1 MTSSKSNYISKV
13 LSKYYHIGLQH
24 MNFRDTIQSM
34 CMCASLLQSGVTL
47 CYFMYCSP
55 SCSAIHGILQ
65 ARILE
70 RLPFPTPEALPD
82 PEIEPTSPALLANSL
97 LLRHLG
103 SPENLILKSLKQR
116 FSKRIDGLK
125 INLVGLQSLEAK
137 SKMLGQGVRS
147 TFTEVK
153 WLYWALAM
161 HHDKEMTEILVL
173 NKYMWKICFPQ
184 KER

>member
-1 MTSSKSNYISKV
+1 
-13 LSKYYHIGLQH
+13 
-24 MNFRDTIQSM
+24 M
-34 CMCASLLQSGVTL
+34 CTCASLLQSCLIL
-47 CYFMYCSP
+47 CYFMYCIP

-70 RLPFPTPEALPD
+70 RLPFPTPEALP
-82 PEIEPTSPALLANSL
+82 EIEPTSPALLVNSL

-103 SPENLILKSLKQR
+103 SLENLIIKSLKQW

-173 NKYMWKICFPQ
+173 NKYMRKICFPQ